1 MKRYLVLIMALVVIG
16 ALLIPA
22 CSSAATT
29 TTTPPTSPTATATTA
44 QTSTTAPATS
54 TTPVQARKIKFGYT
68 MPKGASIGA
77 GFEWFATEFTKRTNG
92 RYVVETYP
100 SNTLVP
106 SAGALDAVTS
116 GAAEMMGTSTG
127 TFPKNF
133 PLSLVVSIPTLGF
146 PGGVTSSYVE
156 GSDAIWELING
167 VPEVQNEYQNYKLL
181 WTYMLDPYN
190 LVSKKAEI
198 HAPSDFKG
206 LKIGGSGAKM
216 EMVAAAG
223 GAKVQM
229 IPPDSQQNLDKG
241 VVDAAFLTM
250 AQVVDYK
257 LYEICNYFYLQDF
270 GGGNYVILMNK
281 DFWNSMSAA
290 DQKTLTDI
298 WREANVVSGNNS
310 LASVQE
316 GIKDAQDAGR
326 KVVTPTA
333 AESAAWQTAADAA
346 VTSWKNDAKALG
358 VSDDILNKVLAA
370 WKTAR
375 DKHIANV
382 K

>member
-1 MKRYLVLIMALVVIG
+1 MKKYLVLLMAIIVVST
-16 ALLIPA
+16 LLATA
-22 CSSAATT
+22 CSSTATSTTTSKPPASSLAATT
-29 TTTPPTSPTATATTA
+29 TTT
-44 QTSTTAPATS
+44 TTAPPTS
-54 TTPVQARKIKFGYT
+54 TTPVEARKIKFGYT

-100 SNTLVP
+100 NNTLVP
-106 SAGALDAVTS
+106 SSGALDAIKS

-127 TFPKNF
+127 TFPKDF
-133 PLSLVVSIPTLGF
+133 PLTLVVSIPTLGF
-146 PGGVTSSYVE
+146 PGGVTASYVE
-156 GSDAIWELING
+156 GSAALWELIKG
-167 VPEVQNEYQNYKLL
+167 SPEIQKEYKDFHLL
-181 WTYMLDPYN
+181 WSYMLDPYN
-190 LVSKKAEI
+190 LVSKRAEI
-198 HAPSDFKG
+198 HLPSDFKG

-257 LYEICNYFYLQDF
+257 LSEICNYFFLQDF
-270 GGGNYVILMNK
+270 GGGNYIIMMNQK
-281 DFWNSMSAA
+281 FWDSMSAA
-290 DQKTLTDI
+290 DQKILTDI
-298 WREANVVSGNNS
+298 WAEANVVSGNNS
-310 LASVQE
+310 LVSVQT
-316 GIKDAQDAGR
+316 GIKAATDAGR
-326 KVVTPTA
+326 KIVTPTA
-333 AESAAWQTAADAA
+333 AETSAWQTAADAA
-346 VTSWKNDAKALG
+346 VASWKKDAQALG
-358 VSDDILNKVLAA
+358 MTDDVLAKVLDA

-375 DKHIANV
+375 GKHIVNV